1 MRLHIE
7 NKYIKLND
15 ADRKVVQLVLTR
27 MIGKPRTGVETF
39 VTQLKAGVA
48 GGSNVRL
55 AGELVSQTA
64 VDFIVAAIEDQMI

>member
-1 MRLHIE
+1 MRPHMW
-7 NKYIKLND
+7 NKYIKLNN
-15 ADRKVVQLVLTR
+15 ADRKVVDLVLTR
-27 MIGKPRTGVETF
+27 MIEKPRSGVETF

-64 VDFIVAAIEDQMI
+64 VDFIVAAIGDQMS